1 MEHVSEPGQRAPAP
15 DPLRLV
21 QDFVNT
27 LDVENG
33 TDLLSDSA
41 GLAEWL
47 RDQGLPGSGGP
58 LTSAD
63 VAATAELREALRAL
77 LRANAGG
84 EPDPQAAA
92 IVNRAAQHAPLR
104 IRLDPAGRATLE
116 AAAGDGAAPAAI
128 LAAVYAGMADG
139 TWTRLKACLDPECEW
154 AFYDRS
160 RNRSSHW
167 CDMAACGSRHK
178 VRAYRE
184 RRHTAGQ

>member
-1 MEHVSEPGQRAPAP
+1 
-15 DPLRLV
+15 V

-33 TDLLSDSA
+33 TDLLSDSTR
-41 GLAEWL
+41 LADWL
-47 RDQGLPGSGGP
+47 RDQGIRGGDGAP
-58 LTSAD
+58 TRAD
-63 VAATAELREALRAL
+63 VATAAELREALRAL

-84 EPDPQAAA
+84 DPDPDAAA
-92 IVNRAAQHAPLR
+92 VVNRAAERAPLR
-104 IRLDPAGRATLE
+104 MRLDPAGRASLE
-116 AAAGDGAAPAAI
+116 GAGGGDFGAALAAI
-128 LAAVYAGMADG
+128 LAAAYAAMADG
-139 TWTRLKACLDPECEW
+139 SWTRLKVCLDPECEW

-178 VRAYRE
+178 MRAYRE